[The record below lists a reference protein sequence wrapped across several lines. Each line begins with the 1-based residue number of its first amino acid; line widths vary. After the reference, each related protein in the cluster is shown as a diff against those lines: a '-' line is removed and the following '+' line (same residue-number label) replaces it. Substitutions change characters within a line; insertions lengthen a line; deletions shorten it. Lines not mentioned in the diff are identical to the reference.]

1 MRLALRLLAIACAVA
16 VIAFALANRAPV
28 TVSLAPLPV
37 RIDVPVYLLVLASLA
52 AGVLAG
58 GTASWI
64 VAGRRR
70 RAERNA
76 RRQLAA
82 AERALVDARTR
93 HAGDGAGLA

>member
-1 MRLALRLLAIACAVA
+1 MRLVVRLLAIACALA
-16 VIAFALANRAPV
+16 AIAFALANRAPV

-37 RIDVPVYLLVLASLA
+37 RMDLPVNLLVLASLA
-52 AGVLAG
+52 VGVLAG

-70 RAERNA
+70 RAERSA

-82 AERALVDARTR
+82 AERALTDARTR
-93 HAGDGAGLA
+93 RAGDGGGLA